1 MQFEV
6 IVENEEAL
14 KKCKKFV
21 TGFHG
26 LGEVGFITVRHLVEE
41 LKCERVAIISSS
53 AAPPFVSI
61 EKGRLKLP
69 FELYVHQDIA
79 IFIPHLQH
87 YRHVQIEFSEHLS
100 NWIIQ
105 QGFEVGY
112 FIGGVD
118 VRLQTGDENV
128 RYIPTREYIAQKK
141 ELDAPFLEDELFV
154 AGPLAVM
161 LGLLDLNQF
170 PAIGILTYADR
181 SHPDTSSAAKAVT
194 KLAQILDIKVEVS
207 SLLEDKQEIEEK
219 LLQKLAAAQEE
230 EKSDQPAQLYT

>member
-6 IVENEEAL
+6 IIENKKAL
-14 KKCKKFV
+14 AKCKRFV

-26 LGEVGFITVRHLVEE
+26 LGEVGFITVRHMVEE

-53 AAPPFVSI
+53 ASPPFISI

-69 FELYVHQDIA
+69 FEIYAHEDIA
-79 IFIPHLQH
+79 IFIPHLQP

-100 NWIIQ
+100 NWIMQ
-105 QGFEVGY
+105 QGFEEGY
-112 FIGGVD
+112 FVGGVD
-118 VRLQTGDENV
+118 SRLRSGDENI
-128 RYIPTREYIAQKK
+128 RYIPTREFITQKK

-170 PAIGILTYADR
+170 SALGILTYADR
-181 SHPDTSSAAKAVT
+181 SRPDTNSAAEAVT
-194 KLAQILDIKVEVS
+194 KLALILDIKVDIS